1 MGKNK
6 ARHSHRLPHTNA
18 TSAPPTPTTVPCL
31 YILVALTI
39 ILTFISQ
46 MHVKGSQRIRFRWW
60 RKTQRAANEIWTTK
74 LRLRDLR
81 EESVVRCTHK
91 SHAE

>member
-1 MGKNK
+1 MQSQTL
-6 ARHSHRLPHTNA
+6 AHTNA
-18 TSAPPTPTTVPCL
+18 TYNSNFALPTLNLVPCL
-31 YILVALTI
+31 YILVSLTI

-60 RKTQRAANEIWTTK
+60 RKTQRAANEIWTTT

-81 EESVVRCTHK
+81 EQSVVRCTHQI
-91 SHAE
+91 HAE